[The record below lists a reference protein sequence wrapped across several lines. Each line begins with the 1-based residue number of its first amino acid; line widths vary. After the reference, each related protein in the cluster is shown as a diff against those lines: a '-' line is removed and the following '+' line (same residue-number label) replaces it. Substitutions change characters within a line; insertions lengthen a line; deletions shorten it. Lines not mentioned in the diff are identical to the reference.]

1 MGKRVFMKKQRPR
14 QQKPVSQEVSET
26 AAPIANAVLATRK
39 ARGMAQGELAE
50 RVGLTRQAMYAIEA
64 NQYLPSTAIALRL
77 ARALECQVEDL
88 FSLSKKGEVIEAEWL
103 GDQGLGDRPLR
114 VNVAQVGDRM
124 IARPISGLG
133 DVLNYVVSA
142 DGLATKI
149 APGPRGKK
157 PQRVLV
163 ELLHDRKQIEQHIVI
178 AGCDPS
184 VFLVGDYVRHVNAL
198 AGITNWT
205 MGSTSALKALLQ
217 GEVHMAG
224 VHLVDTRSGESNLPY
239 LKRHVQGKDFIGV
252 RFASWVQ
259 GLLVPPGNPK
269 GIRAVEDL
277 AKPGIHI
284 VNRETG
290 SGARLLLDAHLKQ
303 AGISGERVKGYG
315 HVVPSH
321 LEVAR
326 LVRSG
331 LADVGIGVESV
342 ARYFDLAFIPLRD
355 EHYDLILRKDDLAGH
370 PMIGR
375 LFDAMVS
382 LPFRQELQAL
392 GGYNLTEI
400 GKSLNW

>member
-1 MGKRVFMKKQRPR
+1 MKKPR
-14 QQKPVSQEVSET
+14 TGQQKTFNQEASEPV
-26 AAPIANAVLATRK
+26 APIANAVLATRK

-77 ARALECQVEDL
+77 ARVLECRVEDL
-88 FSLSKKGEVIEAEWL
+88 FSLSNKGEVIEAEWFGEKAL
-103 GDQGLGDRPLR
+103 EDGPLR
-114 VNVAQVGDRM
+114 VSLAQVKNRM

-142 DGLATKI
+142 DGLATKMVT
-149 APGPRGKK
+149 GHRGKEK
-157 PQRVLV
+157 HRVLV

-184 VFLVGDYVRHVNAL
+184 LFLVGEYVRHTHAL
-198 AGITNWT
+198 GGVTNWT
-205 MGSTSALKALLQ
+205 MGSTSALKALLH

-239 LKRHVQGKDFIGV
+239 LRRHVKGKDFIGV

-259 GLLVPPGNPK
+259 GLLVPQGNPK
-269 GIRAVEDL
+269 GIRGIEDL

-284 VNRETG
+284 VNREAG
-290 SGARLLLDAHLKQ
+290 AGARLLLDSHLKH
-303 AGISGERVKGYG
+303 AGISGDRVKGYD
-315 HVVPSH
+315 HEVPSH

-326 LVRSG
+326 LVRGG
-331 LADVGIGVESV
+331 LADAGIGVESV
-342 ARYFDLAFIPLRD
+342 ARFFDLAFIPLRD
-355 EHYDLILRKDDLAGH
+355 EHYDLILRRDDLAGH

-375 LFDAMVS
+375 LVDAMVS

-400 GKSLNW
+400 GKSLSWE